1 MTARV
6 LGIDPGTHVAGYG
19 ALDVREDGGQHAFV
33 ECGVVRLKRDDPLEL
48 RLLELR
54 TQLIGIVSRLSP
66 DAIAIESPFVGRNV
80 KAAFSVGEAR
90 GVALVIAAEHGI
102 PVRQYAPAQVKSTVA
117 GHGRATK
124 QDVERLLRLQVTM
137 PEGRVPADATDAL
150 AVAMCDAVQSSSIQ
164 SQAANLLR

>member
-1 MTARV
+1 MARV

-19 ALDVREDGGQHAFV
+19 VLDTKDDGSAHAFV

-48 RLLELR
+48 RLLRLR
-54 TQLIGIVSRLSP
+54 EGLLEIVGRLSP

-90 GVALVIAAEHGI
+90 GVALVIAAERGI

-117 GHGRATK
+117 GHGRASK
-124 QDVERLLRLQVTM
+124 QDVDRLLRMQVTM
-137 PEGRVPADATDAL
+137 PENKVPADATDAL
-150 AVAMCDAVQSSSIQ
+150 AVAMCDAVQSSSLQ
-164 SQAANLLR
+164 TQTANLLR

>member
-1 MTARV
+1 MPRV
-6 LGIDPGTHVAGYG
+6 LGIDPGTHIAGYG
-19 ALDVREDGGQHAFV
+19 ALDIHNDGSPHTFV

-48 RLLELR
+48 RLFELR
-54 TQLIGIVSRLSP
+54 TRLLEIVARLKP
-66 DAIAIESPFVGRNV
+66 DAMAIESPFVGRNV
-80 KAAFSVGEAR
+80 QAAFSIGEAR
-90 GVALVIAAEHGI
+90 GVALVIAAERGI

-124 QDVERLLRLQVTM
+124 KDVDRLLRLQVTL
-137 PEGRVPADATDAL
+137 PEGKVPADATDAL

>member
-1 MTARV
+1 MARV
-6 LGIDPGTHVAGYG
+6 LGIDPGTHIAGYG
-19 ALDVREDGGQHAFV
+19 ALDVRDDGGPHSFV
-33 ECGVVRLKRDDPLEL
+33 ECGVVRLKRDDPLEI
-48 RLLELR
+48 RLLQLR
-54 TQLIGIVSRLSP
+54 EGLLEIVGRLNP

-80 KAAFSVGEAR
+80 QAAFSVGEAR

-102 PVRQYAPAQVKSTVA
+102 PVRQYAPAKIKSTVA

-137 PEGRVPADATDAL
+137 PEGKVPADATDAL
-150 AVAMCDAVQSSSIQ
+150 AVAMCDAVHSSSLQ

>member
-1 MTARV
+1 MARV
-6 LGIDPGTHVAGYG
+6 LGIDPGTHIAGYG
-19 ALDVREDGGQHAFV
+19 ALDTKNDGSPYSFV
-33 ECGVVRLKRDDPLEL
+33 DCDVIRMKRDDPLEL
-48 RLLELR
+48 RLLHLRRELIR
-54 TQLIGIVSRLSP
+54 IVDLLKP

-90 GVALVIAAEHGI
+90 GVALVIAAERGI

-124 QDVERLLRLQVTM
+124 QDVDRLLRLQVKM
-137 PEGRVPADATDAL
+137 PEGKVPADATDAL
-150 AVAMCDAVQSSSIQ
+150 AVAMCDAVQSSSVQ

>member
-1 MTARV
+1 MARV

-19 ALDVREDGGQHAFV
+19 ALDTKDDGNAHSFV
-33 ECGVVRLKRDDPLEL
+33 ECGVVRLKRDDPLEIRLL
-48 RLLELR
+48 RLRESLLE
-54 TQLIGIVSRLSP
+54 IVGRLNP

-90 GVALVIAAEHGI
+90 GVALVIAAERGI

-124 QDVERLLRLQVTM
+124 QDVDRLLRLQVTM
-137 PEGRVPADATDAL
+137 PEGKVPADATDAL
-150 AVAMCDAVQSSSIQ
+150 AVAMCDAVHASSLQTQS
-164 SQAANLLR
+164 ANLLR

>member
-1 MTARV
+1 MARV

-19 ALDVREDGGQHAFV
+19 VLDTKDDGSPHSFV

-48 RLLELR
+48 RLLRLR
-54 TQLIGIVSRLSP
+54 EGLLEIVGRLSP

-80 KAAFSVGEAR
+80 KAAFAVGEAR
-90 GVALVIAAEHGI
+90 GVALVIAAERGI

-124 QDVERLLRLQVTM
+124 QDVDRLLRMQVTM
-137 PEGRVPADATDAL
+137 PETNVPADATDAL
-150 AVAMCDAVQSSSIQ
+150 AVAMCDAVQSSSLQ
-164 SQAANLLR
+164 TQTANLLR

>member
-1 MTARV
+1 MARV

-19 ALDVREDGGQHAFV
+19 VLDTKDDGSPHSFV
-33 ECGVVRLKRDDPLEL
+33 ECGVVRLKRDDPLEI
-48 RLLELR
+48 RLLHLR
-54 TQLIGIVSRLSP
+54 EQLLEVVGRLSP
-66 DAIAIESPFVGRNV
+66 DSIAIESPFVGRNV

-124 QDVERLLRLQVTM
+124 QDVDRLLRLQITM
-137 PEGRVPADATDAL
+137 PEGKVPADATDAL

>member
-1 MTARV
+1 MARV
-6 LGIDPGTHVAGYG
+6 LGIDPGTQVAGYG
-19 ALDVREDGGQHAFV
+19 ALDTKSDGSPHSFV
-33 ECGVVRLKRDDPLEL
+33 ECGVVRLKRDDPLEIRLL
-48 RLLELR
+48 RLRESLLE
-54 TQLIGIVSRLSP
+54 IVGRLNP

-90 GVALVIAAEHGI
+90 GVALVIAAERGI

-124 QDVERLLRLQVTM
+124 QDVDRLLRLQVTM
-137 PEGRVPADATDAL
+137 PEGKVPADATDAL
-150 AVAMCDAVQSSSIQ
+150 AVAMCDAVQSSSVQ

>member
-1 MTARV
+1 MARV
-6 LGIDPGTHVAGYG
+6 LGIDPGTHIAGYG
-19 ALDVREDGGQHAFV
+19 VLDVRDDGSPHLFV
-33 ECGVVRLKRDDPLEL
+33 ECGVVRLKRDDPLEIRLL
-48 RLLELR
+48 RLREGLLEVV
-54 TQLIGIVSRLSP
+54 GRLSP

-102 PVRQYAPAQVKSTVA
+102 PVRQYAPAEIKSTVA

-137 PEGRVPADATDAL
+137 PDGKVPADATDAL
-150 AVAMCDAVQSSSIQ
+150 AVAMCDAVHSSSLH
-164 SQAANLLR
+164 SQAGSLLR

>member
-1 MTARV
+1 MARV

-19 ALDVREDGGQHAFV
+19 VLDTKDDGSPHSFV
-33 ECGVVRLKRDDPLEL
+33 ECGVVRLKRDDPLEIRLL
-48 RLLELR
+48 RLRESLLE
-54 TQLIGIVSRLSP
+54 IVGRLSP

-90 GVALVIAAEHGI
+90 GVALVIAAERGI

-124 QDVERLLRLQVTM
+124 QDVDRLLRLQVAM
-137 PEGRVPADATDAL
+137 PEGKVPADATDAL

-164 SQAANLLR
+164 SQASNLLR

>member
-1 MTARV
+1 MARV
-6 LGIDPGTHVAGYG
+6 LGIDPGTHIAGYG
-19 ALDVREDGGQHAFV
+19 VLDTKDDGSAHSFV

-48 RLLELR
+48 RLLRLR
-54 TQLIGIVSRLSP
+54 EGLLEIVGRLSP

-90 GVALVIAAEHGI
+90 GVALVIAAENGI

-124 QDVERLLRLQVTM
+124 QDVDRLLRMQVMM
-137 PEGRVPADATDAL
+137 PETKVPADATDAL
-150 AVAMCDAVQSSSIQ
+150 AVAMCDAVQSSSLQ
-164 SQAANLLR
+164 TQTANLLR

>member
-1 MTARV
+1 MARV

-19 ALDVREDGGQHAFV
+19 ALDTKDDGSPHSFV
-33 ECGVVRLKRDDPLEL
+33 ECGVVRLKRNDPLEIRLL
-48 RLLELR
+48 RLRESLHE
-54 TQLIGIVSRLSP
+54 IVGRLSP

-90 GVALVIAAEHGI
+90 GVALVIAAERGI

-124 QDVERLLRLQVTM
+124 QDVNRLLRLQVTM
-137 PEGRVPADATDAL
+137 PEGKVPADATDAL

-164 SQAANLLR
+164 SQTLNLLP

>member
-1 MTARV
+1 MARV

-19 ALDVREDGGQHAFV
+19 ALDTKDGGSPHSFV
-33 ECGVVRLKRDDPLEL
+33 ECGVVRLKRDDPLEIRLL
-48 RLLELR
+48 RLRESLLE
-54 TQLIGIVSRLSP
+54 IVGRLSP

-90 GVALVIAAEHGI
+90 GVALVIAAERGI

-124 QDVERLLRLQVTM
+124 QDVDRLLRLQVTM
-137 PEGRVPADATDAL
+137 PEGKVPADATDAL
-150 AVAMCDAVQSSSIQ
+150 AVAMCDAVHSSSVQNQ
-164 SQAANLLR
+164 SANLLR

>member
-1 MTARV
+1 MARV

-19 ALDVREDGGQHAFV
+19 ALDTKNDGSAHSFV
-33 ECGVVRLKRDDPLEL
+33 ECGVVRLKRDDPLEIRLL
-48 RLLELR
+48 RLRESLLE
-54 TQLIGIVSRLSP
+54 IVGRLSP

-90 GVALVIAAEHGI
+90 GVALVIAAERGI

-124 QDVERLLRLQVTM
+124 QDVDRLLRLQVTM
-137 PEGRVPADATDAL
+137 PEGKVPADATDAL
-150 AVAMCDAVQSSSIQ
+150 AVAMCDAVHSSSVQNQ
-164 SQAANLLR
+164 SANLLR